1 MDISEIIGIAL
12 PVIYILV
19 GAALIWFIVEL
30 IVTVRR
36 TRKTVD
42 DLQKQLEP
50 TLASVERISA
60 SLEPVASKVDP
71 LVERV
76 SLTVDAANLEIM
88 RVDQILEDVG
98 EVTDSVSSAVDAV
111 DTVANAPVELVNTVA
126 NRVRGIFKARRASD
140 ESIGLGKEK
149 AKQVGSTDA
158 SDRLDPSTEPRD
170 ATEDGTS
177 DTKAN
182 PMASDDD
189 MTGGYFT
196 YGGSGRETEA
206 EPGTQTD

>member
-1 MDISEIIGIAL
+1 MDIGEIIGTAL

-19 GAALIWFIVEL
+19 GAALVWFVVEL

-42 DLQKQLEP
+42 DLQKRLEP

-88 RVDQILEDVG
+88 RVDKILEDVG
-98 EVTDSVSSAVDAV
+98 DVTDSASSAVDAV
-111 DTVANAPVELVNTVA
+111 DTVVNAPVELVNTVA
-126 NRVRGIFKARRASD
+126 NRVRGLFKTRRASD

-149 AKQVGSTDA
+149 AKQVGPAADA
-158 SDRLDPSTEPRD
+158 DRLDPSGKSPDTAGRD
-170 ATEDGTS
+170 IPDAAA
-177 DTKAN
+177 DTVSPEGDTA
-182 PMASDDD
+182 
-189 MTGGYFT
+189 GEYFT
-196 YGGSGRETEA
+196 YEGSDRETEA
-206 EPGTQTD
+206 KPGSQTD